1 MHDKVVGM
9 CAALHPVSPLIEPK
23 CGWSLG
29 WGFVKLK
36 YRAVRN
42 FTQQKTHL
50 YKWVSKNNGLQQFQ
64 VLKRVV
70 RGGKG

>member
-9 CAALHPVSPLIEPK
+9 RAALHPVSPLIEPK

-50 YKWVSKNNGLQQFQ
+50 C
-64 VLKRVV
+64 KRVNENN
-70 RGGKG
+70 KLD

>member
-9 CAALHPVSPLIEPK
+9 RAALHPVSPLIEPK

-50 YKWVSKNNGLQQFQ
+50 CQWVNKNKDLQDNQ
-64 VLKRVV
+64 
-70 RGGKG
+70 

>member
-1 MHDKVVGM
+1 MHDKVVSM
-9 CAALHPVSPLIEPK
+9 CAALHPVSPLIEPT

>member
-9 CAALHPVSPLIEPK
+9 RAALHPVSPLIEPT

-42 FTQQKTHL
+42 FTQQKTH
-50 YKWVSKNNGLQQFQ
+50 QP
-64 VLKRVV
+64 
-70 RGGKG
+70 

>member
-9 CAALHPVSPLIEPK
+9 CAALHPVSPLIKPK

-64 VLKRVV
+64 ILKRVV
-70 RGGKG
+70 RGSKG

>member
-42 FTQQKTHL
+42 FTQQKPSTLNQDGGVDGLH
-50 YKWVSKNNGLQQFQ
+50 KMGTSKKSSGTN
-64 VLKRVV
+64 
-70 RGGKG
+70 

>member
-1 MHDKVVGM
+1 NRFGNLWSQDRENGMHDKVVGM

-42 FTQQKTHL
+42 FTQQKTH
-50 YKWVSKNNGLQQFQ
+50 QP
-64 VLKRVV
+64 
-70 RGGKG
+70 

>member
-42 FTQQKTHL
+42 FSQQKTHL

>member
-64 VLKRVV
+64 ILKRVV
-70 RGGKG
+70 RGSKG

>member
-23 CGWSLG
+23 CGWSLC